1 MRTDCPEETVNP
13 GLQLPYED
21 IKECYIEP
29 LGQLVRKPVYEFV
42 KRGFDI
48 VVSLV
53 ALLVL
58 VLPMCLVAIAVKCGS
73 HGPALYA
80 QDRLGKDAK
89 PFRVIKFR
97 TMVADAEKGG
107 AQWCKK
113 EDARITPVGRFLR
126 RFHIDEL
133 PQLWNI
139 LVGDMSFVGPRPER
153 EIYYDAFEE
162 YIHGFRERLKVKPG
176 LTGLAQV
183 VGGSYMRPEE
193 KILCDVRYIKER
205 SLWLDLKIL
214 IQTAVAV
221 LTGRHNLS

>member
-21 IKECYIEP
+21 IKECYIET
-29 LGQLVRKPVYEFV
+29 LGQLARKPVYEFV

-58 VLPMCLVAIAVKCGS
+58 AVPMCLVAIAVKCGS

-176 LTGLAQV
+176 LTGLAQI

-205 SLWLDLKIL
+205 SFLFDLKIL

>member
-13 GLQLPYED
+13 GIQLPYED

-29 LGQLVRKPVYEFV
+29 LGQLEHKPFYEV
-42 KRGFDI
+42 IKRGFDI
-48 VVSLV
+48 VASAV
-53 ALLVL
+53 ALVILA
-58 VLPMCLVAIAVKCGS
+58 LPMCLAAIAVKCSS

-80 QDRLGKDAK
+80 QDRLGKDGK
-89 PFRVIKFR
+89 PVRVVKFR

-113 EDARITPVGRFLR
+113 EDERITAVGRFLR
-126 RFHIDEL
+126 RYHIDEL

-176 LTGLAQV
+176 LTGLAQI
-183 VGGSYMRPEE
+183 VGGSYMRPEDKIVYDVE
-193 KILCDVRYIKER
+193 YIKKRSIAFDFSILCRTVI
-205 SLWLDLKIL
+205 
-214 IQTAVAV
+214 TV
-221 LTGRHNLS
+221 LTGRHNPS